1 MYERILRGVLLY
13 SQAFIENVRESND
26 IVDVINSYVRLQQKG
41 GSHVGLCPFHNEKT
55 PSFSV
60 SADKQLYHCFGCGAS
75 GNIYTF
81 IMEMDNLDFVEALE
95 KLAERANIAL
105 EQVSSGEDYKKTR
118 QQQEI
123 QYELMVEAA
132 KFFYN
137 TLEKDPKQIGIEY
150 LEKRGI
156 SSRIRKQFGLGY
168 ASNKN
173 QLFELLKEK
182 GYSIEDILLSGLI
195 VEKNGKYYDKFY
207 DRLMFPIFEHNG
219 KVVGFGGRVL
229 DDSLPKYLNSPETI
243 IFNKSKLLY
252 GLNRAKLSKAKEY
265 ILVEGYVDVIALH
278 EAGITNAVGVLGTAF
293 NANHVK
299 TLRKFTDSV
308 ICLFDSDDAG
318 IAATKKSIKVL
329 VDSGFKVKV
338 LVLEG
343 AKDPDEYIKKFGIE
357 SFEERLANAIS
368 NITFEIIEL
377 KKSHDLENPSEV
389 LTFTKKAVELL
400 KTIENNIER
409 DVYIKEI
416 VKITGLR
423 AETLQSE
430 VDKNSA
436 NMSKIQEIKT
446 QSYTGES
453 KQPKNVSIALNNLI
467 NNITADKNLSKK
479 IENVLKPTYIID
491 ETYRRILAKIYE
503 LHNSDVKVTA
513 VLLMDYFLDKNEQKI
528 ISSIFSTYKEY
539 EDDIELHK
547 VLTDQC
553 KTVLNYYIDVKS
565 TNITQMEDIVEFANM
580 KKSVT
585 NFTL

>member
-1 MYERILRGVLLY
+1 MY

-118 QQQEI
+118 KQQEI
-123 QYELMVEAA
+123 QYEIMVEAA

-137 TLEKDPKQIGIEY
+137 TLEKDPKQVGIEY

-278 EAGITNAVGVLGTAF
+278 EFGITNAVGVLGTAF

-357 SFEERLANAIS
+357 SFEERLSNAIS

-377 KKSHDLENPSEV
+377 KKIHDLENPSEV
-389 LTFTKKAVELL
+389 LNFTKKAVELL

-423 AETLQSE
+423 AETLQNE
-430 VDKNSA
+430 VEKNSA

-479 IENVLKPTYIID
+479 IENVLKPSYIID
-491 ETYRRILAKIYE
+491 ETYSRILAKIYE

-539 EDDIELHK
+539 EDDIELNK

>member
-1 MYERILRGVLLY
+1 MY

-41 GSHVGLCPFHNEKT
+41 GSYVGLCPFHNEKT

-95 KLAERANIAL
+95 KLAERANIHL
-105 EQVSSGEDYKKTR
+105 EQVSNAEDYKKTR

-137 TLEKDPKQIGIEY
+137 TLENDPKKIALDY
-150 LEKRGI
+150 LDKRGI
-156 SSRIRKQFGLGY
+156 SNRVRKQFGLGY

-173 QLFELLKEK
+173 QLFELMKEK

-229 DDSLPKYLNSPETI
+229 DESLPKYLNSPETI

-377 KKSHDLENPSEV
+377 KKMHDMENPSEV
-389 LTFTKKAVELL
+389 LNFTKKAVELL

-430 VDKNSA
+430 VDKNSV
-436 NMSKIQEIKT
+436 NMSKIQEIRT
-446 QSYTGES
+446 QSFTSES
-453 KQPKNVSIALNNLI
+453 KLPKNVSIALNNLI

-479 IENVLKPTYIID
+479 IENVLKPSYIID
-491 ETYRRILAKIYE
+491 ETYSRILAKIYE

-539 EDDIELHK
+539 EDDIELNK

-585 NFTL
+585 NFTI